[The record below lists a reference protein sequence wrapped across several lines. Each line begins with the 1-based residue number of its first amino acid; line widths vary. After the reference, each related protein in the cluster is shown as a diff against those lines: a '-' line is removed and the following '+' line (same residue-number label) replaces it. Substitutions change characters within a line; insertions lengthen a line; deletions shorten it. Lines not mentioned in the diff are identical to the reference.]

1 MASSYKLRV
10 MWIFPLA
17 TEVVVPTERSRVKRV
32 GNAMFDYFERTALHA
47 SVVAWRYP
55 ARCGVKASTVV
66 CNCSMTQSAAHAQ
79 STGSVLMIRPGR
91 FYPNPETAVD
101 NAFQRE
107 ANCGLD
113 ALTLAAR
120 KEFDAALQTLRA
132 AGVNVHVFEDTAE
145 PEKPDAVFPNNWIS
159 THHDGRIALFPMY
172 SALRR
177 RERRQDIVDELR
189 KHYRVTEVI
198 DYSLFEDEGC
208 CLEGTGSLVF
218 DHVNKI
224 AYVSLSNRS
233 NPKVIQRFADDF
245 SYEPVT
251 FTSIDSNGQLIYH
264 TNVMM
269 CTGTAF
275 AMVGLETIPNK
286 AERLR
291 VRARLEKTGKE
302 IVELTAAQ
310 IANFAANAI
319 ELHNEDGEKLL
330 MLSTRAARALTDE
343 QRETLSRYARLVP
356 LELPTI
362 ELGGGSARC
371 MMATIHL
378 PRL

>member
-1 MASSYKLRV
+1 
-10 MWIFPLA
+10 
-17 TEVVVPTERSRVKRV
+17 
-32 GNAMFDYFERTALHA
+32 
-47 SVVAWRYP
+47 
-55 ARCGVKASTVV
+55 
-66 CNCSMTQSAAHAQ
+66 MTQSAAHAQ
-79 STGSVLMIRPGR
+79 TTGSVLMIRPGR
-91 FYPNPETAVD
+91 FYPNPETAAD
-101 NAFQRE
+101 NAFQRD

-113 ALTLAAR
+113 ALKLMAR
-120 KEFDAALQTLRA
+120 KEFDAAVQTLRA

-177 RERRQDIVDELR
+177 RERRRDIVDELR
-189 KHYRVTEVI
+189 KHYRVTQVI
-198 DYSLFEDEGC
+198 DYSTFEDEGC

-218 DHVNKI
+218 DHPNKI

-245 SYEPVT
+245 DYEPVT
-251 FTSIDSNGQLIYH
+251 FTSIGSNGQPIYH

-269 CTGTAF
+269 CIGTGF
-275 AMVGLETIPNK
+275 AMVGLEMIPNK
-286 AERLR
+286 VERQQM
-291 VRARLEKTGKE
+291 RARLEKTEKE
-302 IVELTAAQ
+302 IVELSADQ
-310 IANFAANAI
+310 IANFAGNTI
-319 ELHNEDGEKLL
+319 ELQNKSGEKLL
-330 MLSTRAARALTDE
+330 VLSSRAARALTEE
-343 QRETLSRYARLVP
+343 QRETLTRYARLLT

-378 PRL
+378 PQL